1 MNFTPEIIDLFFG
14 AMKKQGPG
22 DDAYTLRALHRLP
35 TQQFS
40 VVVDAGCGTG
50 RQTFVL
56 AKELSTLI
64 HAIDTHQPF
73 LNELIRRAQK
83 ARIDH
88 LIQTHCMDMK
98 DIPSVFPQIDLLWSE
113 GAAYTIG
120 FSNALYSWASV
131 VNPSGF
137 VVVSELSWLHNK
149 IPSAV
154 KEFFASVYP
163 DMYTIEQIC
172 KIAETAGYQVLENFM
187 LPKETWEK
195 DYYDILEP
203 RAKRLLDHPDP
214 SVREFAAGIIEEIEI
229 FLCSEESFGY
239 VFFVLQRV

>member
-14 AMKKQGPG
+14 GLKKQGPG
-22 DDAYTLRALHRLP
+22 DDAYTLRALRRLP

-50 RQTFVL
+50 RQTLVL
-56 AKELSTLI
+56 AKELSTLV

-73 LNELIRRAQK
+73 LNDLTRSAQE
-83 ARIDH
+83 AGFDH

-98 DIPSVFPQIDLLWSE
+98 DIPATFPQIDLLWSE
-113 GAAYTIG
+113 GAAYTVG
-120 FSNALYSWASV
+120 FSNALKSWASV

-149 IPSAV
+149 IPNTV
-154 KEFFASVYP
+154 KEFFLSVYP
-163 DMYTIEQIC
+163 DMHTIKQIC
-172 KIAETAGYQVLENFM
+172 EIAETAGYQVLETFI
-187 LPKETWEK
+187 LPKETWVK

-203 RAKRLLDHPDP
+203 RAKNLLDHPDS
-214 SVREFAAGIIEEIEI
+214 SVRDFAADIIKEIKI
-229 FLCSEESFGY
+229 FHCSEESYGY
-239 VFFVLQRV
+239 AFFILQRV

>member
-1 MNFTPEIIDLFFG
+1 MNLTPEIIDLFFG
-14 AMKKQGPG
+14 GLKKQGPG
-22 DDAYTLRALHRLP
+22 DDAYTLRALRRLP

-50 RQTFVL
+50 RQTLIL
-56 AKELSTLI
+56 AKELNALI

-98 DIPSVFPQIDLLWSE
+98 DIPSIFPQIDLLWSE

-120 FSNALYSWASV
+120 FSNALKSWASV

-172 KIAETAGYQVLENFM
+172 KIAETAGYQVLETFI
-187 LPKETWEK
+187 LPDETWEK
-195 DYYDILEP
+195 DYYDILET
-203 RAKRLLDHPDP
+203 RAKSLLDHPDS
-214 SVREFAAGIIEEIEI
+214 SVIDFATDIIKEIEI
-229 FLCSEESFGY
+229 FHGYKESYGY
-239 VFFVLQRV
+239 TFFILQRV